1 MSVFNCLHLCSFS
14 IKLGVT
20 AIYVCI
26 LATLKNLHQKL
37 KPHCLRGLRECFGEY
52 PWKKVAI
59 PQLYTAETRCSVY
72 ASSASLRRPNSIKG
86 WGLRAVLIGLVEMF
100 TSSPRQAGLLKG
112 FISNQVR
119 TSSLDSRHKVSYAQT
134 EPGQRP
140 LSLWHHSAQL
150 FSSVGSSL
158 SVLLAQRLWQQIPC
172 SGTTASSAGSDFQ
185 LHWQGP
191 WSKLY
196 WWPSAEPSPWAQ
208 PNAALRFYCSH
219 NTARLCAQPAH
230 FCLKTKSK
238 ACQKWS
244 VLPALLQPAVVK
256 GRRAIPISTAE
267 EPQSSAA
274 QPTFGSSAASWR
286 NLSESIIHR

>member
-26 LATLKNLHQKL
+26 LGTLKNLHQKL
-37 KPHCLRGLRECFGEY
+37 EPHCLRGLRECFGEY
-52 PWKKVAI
+52 AWKKVAI
-59 PQLYTAETRCSVY
+59 PQLYAAETRCSVY

-86 WGLRAVLIGLVEMF
+86 WGLQAVLIGLVGMF

-134 EPGQRP
+134 EPGQCP

-158 SVLLAQRLWQQIPC
+158 SVRLLRGCGSRSPVAVQLPLLQSLISSC
-172 SGTTASSAGSDFQ
+172 SGKG
-185 LHWQGP
+185 LGP
-191 WSKLY
+191 SYTDDQVLSR
-196 WWPSAEPSPWAQ
+196 PPGPSPTL
-208 PNAALRFYCSH
+208 PSGFTAAVTQQGYVPSLPTS
-219 NTARLCAQPAH
+219 A
-230 FCLKTKSK
+230 SK
-238 ACQKWS
+238 
-244 VLPALLQPAVVK
+244 
-256 GRRAIPISTAE
+256 RRAKHVKSG
-267 EPQSSAA
+267 QFSLLCYSL
-274 QPTFGSSAASWR
+274 R
-286 NLSESIIHR
+286 